1 MAIPVVKPTRAELDK
16 CVARFSQLE
25 RCETGLPDMQLPEGR
40 RAFLNV
46 MGFSQPKG
54 VGEFSPFGD
63 MAPAAVSHLKAGFG
77 VSFIAARP
85 GNGVSMHTHDTVET
99 FMVINGKW
107 KLEWELDT
115 GTEYTILEPLDFIAC
130 PIGVQR
136 RFECVESAPGK
147 DEGLILGMIA
157 GEAPAAEASPAS
169 IRRLVEAGIFT
180 PEQAQA
186 ALGNGAS
193 AQADRVRS

>member
-1 MAIPVVKPTRAELDK
+1 MPIAVVKPTRAELDR
-16 CVARFSQLE
+16 CVARFSELQ
-25 RCETGLPDMQLPEGR
+25 RCDTGLPDMQLPEGR

-46 MGFSQPKG
+46 LGFSQPKAPG
-54 VGEFSPFGD
+54 QFSPFGD

-77 VSFIAARP
+77 LSFIAALP
-85 GNGVSMHTHDTVET
+85 GCGVSMHTHDTVET
-99 FMVINGKW
+99 FLVISGKW

-115 GTEYTILEPLDFIAC
+115 GPDFAILEPLDFMAC

-136 RFECVESAPGK
+136 RFECVESAPDK
-147 DEGLILGMIA
+147 DDGLILGMIA
-157 GEAPAAEASPAS
+157 GESPATEASPAA

-186 ALGNGAS
+186 ALG
-193 AQADRVRS
+193 R

>member
-1 MAIPVVKPTRAELDK
+1 MPIKVVKPTRAEMDK

-25 RCETGLPDMQLPEGR
+25 RCDSGLPDMQLPECR
-40 RAFLNV
+40 RTFLNV
-46 MGFSQPKG
+46 LGFRQPKG
-54 VGEFSPFGD
+54 EGQYSPFGD

-85 GNGVSMHTHDTVET
+85 GCGVSMHTHDTVET
-99 FMVINGKW
+99 FMVISGKW
-107 KLEWELDT
+107 KLEWESDV
-115 GTEYTILEPLDFIAC
+115 GAEYTILEPLDFMAC

-136 RFECVESAPGK
+136 RFECVESPPGK

-157 GEAPAAEASPAS
+157 GEAPAVEASPAA
-169 IRRLVEAGIFT
+169 IRRLVEAGVFT

-186 ALGNGAS
+186 ALS
-193 AQADRVRS
+193 A